1 MRGLVAQKRNV
12 SQDRR
17 TNLEVHVRDEGQ
29 VEFGVVCDGVVAL
42 AEEPQEA
49 LPLLEGVVVL
59 PHQEAHEAELKLRQD
74 LVGPERGE
82 IILIIHLL
90 KS

>member
-1 MRGLVAQKRNV
+1 M
-12 SQDRR
+12 
-17 TNLEVHVRDEGQ
+17 HVRDEGQ

-49 LPLLEGVVVL
+49 LPLLERVVVL

-82 IILIIHLL
+82 IIRIIFIC
-90 KS
+90 SNREGYRTTEVYGYSDGG